1 MLNNFLTK
9 FARVKPLP
17 MKEELNLQGLNW
29 CEHEKSWVLIYFS
42 TSWCSPCKSMA
53 PIMVDVSKH
62 YVDQLNVIKID
73 VDEQTQL
80 AKQLEVT
87 GVPSLVLLGR
97 SGSKSRLIGGVNI
110 EEINHWL
117 SEQLD
122 HNTIK

>member
-1 MLNNFLTK
+1 MLNNLLTK
-9 FARVKPLP
+9 FARVRPLP

-42 TSWCSPCKSMA
+42 TSWCAPCKSMA
-53 PIMVDVSKH
+53 PIMVDVSEH

-97 SGSKSRLIGGVNI
+97 SGTKSRLIGGVNI

-117 SEQLD
+117 SEQLN

>member
-1 MLNNFLTK
+1 MLNNLLTK
-9 FARVKPLP
+9 FTRVKPLP

-29 CEHEKSWVLIYFS
+29 CDHEKSWVLIYFS
-42 TSWCSPCKSMA
+42 TSWCAPCKSMA
-53 PIMVDVSKH
+53 PIMVDVSEH

-97 SGSKSRLIGGVNI
+97 SGSKSRLIGGVNT

>member
-17 MKEELNLQGLNW
+17 MKEEFSLQGLNW

>member
-9 FARVKPLP
+9 FARVKHLP

-97 SGSKSRLIGGVNI
+97 SGSKSRLIGGVST
-110 EEINHWL
+110 EEINRWL
-117 SEQLD
+117 SKQLD

>member
-1 MLNNFLTK
+1 
-9 FARVKPLP
+9 

-42 TSWCSPCKSMA
+42 TSWCAPCKSMA
-53 PIMVDVSKH
+53 PIMVDVSEH
-62 YVDQLNVIKID
+62 YADQLNVIKID

-97 SGSKSRLIGGVNI
+97 SGAKSRLIGGSNADD
-110 EEINHWL
+110 INRWL
-117 SEQLD
+117 SEQL
-122 HNTIK
+122 NQVIV

>member
-1 MLNNFLTK
+1 MLNNLLTK

-29 CEHEKSWVLIYFS
+29 CDHEKSWVLIYFS
-42 TSWCSPCKSMA
+42 TSWCAPCKSMA
-53 PIMVDVSKH
+53 PIMVDVSEH

-97 SGSKSRLIGGVNI
+97 SGSKSRLIGGVNT
-110 EEINHWL
+110 EEINLWL
-117 SEQLD
+117 SEQL
-122 HNTIK
+122 NQANV

>member
-1 MLNNFLTK
+1 MLNNLLTK

-17 MKEELNLQGLNW
+17 AKEELNLQGLNW

-42 TSWCSPCKSMA
+42 TSWCAPCKSMA
-53 PIMVDVSKH
+53 PIMVDVSEH

-97 SGSKSRLIGGVNI
+97 SGAKSRLIGGASADD
-110 EEINHWL
+110 INRWL
-117 SEQLD
+117 SEQL
-122 HNTIK
+122 NQVIV

>member
-1 MLNNFLTK
+1 MLNNLLTK

-29 CEHEKSWVLIYFS
+29 CEHKKSWILIYFS

-53 PIMVDVSKH
+53 PIMVDVSEH

-97 SGSKSRLIGGVNI
+97 SGSKSRLIGGVNT
-110 EEINHWL
+110 EEINRWL
-117 SEQLD
+117 SEQL
-122 HNTIK
+122 NQANV